1 MIVADANLL
10 IHFVCDTPQ
19 TALARRVHACDPTW
33 VAPWLWEA
41 EVLNGL
47 LVMHRAGLMSLAEAT
62 RAWQNAAMA
71 ITDTAH
77 DTNPASILGIAHTSN
92 LSAYDACYVA
102 LARTTGA
109 TLVTEDKQILR
120 ACPDVARS
128 LKSFLDSSE
137 EPTTVREKQASY
149 RARRKRKADSP

>member
-10 IHFVCDTPQ
+10 IYFVCDTPR
-19 TALARRVHACDPTW
+19 TELARRIRALDPDW

-41 EVLNGL
+41 EILNGV
-47 LVMHRAGLMSLAEAT
+47 LVMHRAGLMSLADAAQ
-62 RAWQNAAMA
+62 AWRNAAMA
-71 ITDTAH
+71 MTDIVH
-77 DTNPASILGIAHTSN
+77 DTDPASILAIAHASK

-102 LARTTGA
+102 LARAMEA

-137 EPTTVREKQASY
+137 EPPTVSEKQASY
-149 RARRKRKADSP
+149 RARQKRKADSP